1 MSLRPLD
8 ADPMDTWVDDAPTG
22 QREPTIATASLGRQ
36 IARVAKERDELI
48 AAVEQGHADLTPGM
62 AARALTVM
70 VQAMQV
76 QVHSVHAEIE
86 ASTSTA
92 AADCWRERRIAV
104 AAADFAG
111 RAQAH
116 SEAARARSMS
126 HAEVALDAASR
137 ALHVEDRATARA
149 TTHAQDAARLIVRE
163 ELGHWVADIHAAH
176 EKQTRWLVCASAL
189 LAASCG
195 LGGLVV
201 GGVVAGAAVAM
212 VWLVF

>member
-8 ADPMDTWVDDAPTG
+8 ADPLETWVDDAPEG
-22 QREPTIATASLGRQ
+22 QREPTVATCSMGRQ
-36 IARVAKERDELI
+36 MERVIRERDELL
-48 AAVEQGHADLTPGM
+48 AAVEMGHTDLSPGM
-62 AARALTVM
+62 AARLCTVL

-76 QVHSVHAEIE
+76 HVRSVHEEIA

-116 SEAARARSMS
+116 SEAATARSMS

-137 ALHVEDRATARA
+137 ALRVEDRATARA
-149 TTHAQDAARLIVRE
+149 GDAARLIVRG
-163 ELGHWVADIHAAH
+163 ELGPWVADLHAAH
-176 EKQTRWLVCASAL
+176 ERQTRWLVCASAL

-195 LGGLVV
+195 LAGVVV
-201 GGVVAGAAVAM
+201 GFLLA
-212 VWLVF
+212 